1 MSILKK
7 EVCQNVDNAVVWF
20 VGARFARPKTVCFVY
35 YPLNQKPL
43 YYFPIRKHTVSA
55 SGHDAIYKK
64 QDKYL
69 PVLYQ
74 QKTCTA
80 ADPPGDRDVCV
91 FLPPECKNAGNLHGK
106 PS

>member
-7 EVCQNVDNAVVWF
+7 KVCQNVDNAVVWF

-74 QKTCTA
+74 IGRA
-80 ADPPGDRDVCV
+80 HV
-91 FLPPECKNAGNLHGK
+91 
-106 PS
+106 